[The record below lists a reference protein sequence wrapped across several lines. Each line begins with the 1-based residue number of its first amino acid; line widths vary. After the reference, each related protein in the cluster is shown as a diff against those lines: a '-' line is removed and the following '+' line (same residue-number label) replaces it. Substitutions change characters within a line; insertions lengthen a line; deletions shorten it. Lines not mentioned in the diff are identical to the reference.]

1 MPNLGDFTAA
11 MAEADP
17 EPSTFTLHGE
27 VFALQPTLTAY
38 AFLRFS
44 RLAGEVDITDEEQLG
59 AVNMIVI
66 FDTLQDAIVPED
78 WDRFEQTIKKHRV
91 EISTLI
97 QLAAA
102 IQEAATGRPT
112 GAPSGSPGGA
122 STTSPRSSRRPSG
135 SSATKKRTAAKKATA
150 ARSATA
156 RGRKPKGTRELIEEQ
171 IRSEEFRSPTGQDA
185 KDLAAVLGLP
195 ARRTGSTG

>member
-17 EPSTFTLHGE
+17 EPNTFTLHGE

-59 AVNMIVI
+59 AVNMIVL
-66 FDTLQDAIVPED
+66 FDLLQDAILPED

-91 EISTLI
+91 GISTLMAI
-97 QLAAA
+97 ASA
-102 IQEAATGRPT
+102 IQEGATGRPT
-112 GAPSGSPGGA
+112 DAPSGSPGGA
-122 STTSPRSSRRPSG
+122 STTSSRSSRKPSA
-135 SSATKKRTAAKKATA
+135 SSATKKKAAAKKTTA
-150 ARSATA
+150 ARSRTA
-156 RGRKPKGTRELIEEQ
+156 RQPKTTGERIEELR
-171 IRSEEFRSPTGQDA
+171 RSEEFRTPSENDA
-185 KDLAAVLGLP
+185 KELAAVLGLP